1 MNKNKGIHDRYRNII
16 FITLPFVLFF
26 LFSCASF
33 DKEFY
38 ERVTNIKFPKAIKII
53 ETYDNGEF
61 YTCSSFKIDSFAL
74 RKFISD
80 YKFEPLKR
88 IYPSQF
94 LGVHSL
100 KKELPD
106 FNNFDNKFFVTGTK
120 GKNSWIYII
129 DLNKCILWAEV
140 QYPDMA
146 GN

>member
-1 MNKNKGIHDRYRNII
+1 MVTYRNID
-16 FITLPFVLFF
+16 FSLPSILFLS
-26 LFSCASF
+26 LFSCSSF
-33 DKEFY
+33 NKDLY
-38 ERVTNIKFPKAIKII
+38 ERITHIKFPKGIEII

-61 YTCSSFKIDSFAL
+61 YTTSSFKIDSLTL
-74 RKFISD
+74 RQFIND
-80 YKFEPLKR
+80 YKFDTLKY

-106 FNNFDNKFFVTGTK
+106 FNTFNNKFYTTGTQ

-129 DLNKCILWAEV
+129 DLNKHILWAEV

-146 GN
+146 GG